1 MLMKWI
7 LLAFGCLTSYF
18 SLGQSYTLSGYI
30 TDAAS
35 GERLIGATVL
45 DTVYRQ
51 GTATNA
57 YGFYSLTLPAGPVAI
72 RVSYLGYQA
81 TYRALNVTSDT
92 TVSWTLETQ
101 DKVLSE
107 VAVTD
112 QRERLADPRM
122 SIITLR
128 SADIAQVP
136 MLLGEPDLMKAVQ
149 LLPGVQGGTEGTTGL
164 HVRGGSPD
172 QNLILL
178 DGVPVYNVSHLLG
191 FVSTFNT
198 QAIQKVD
205 LIKGGFPARYGGRL
219 SSVLDIQLKEG
230 NTQQLSGV
238 ANVGLIAS
246 QLQLEGPLGNKT
258 SFLVSGR
265 RTWLDLIRTVPKWFS
280 GSGTTYQFYDLTGKI
295 NHRFSSRDRLLL
307 SAYSSGDGFGSSLNR
322 DNSYTMRW
330 GNLTTALRW
339 NHVISAKW
347 FTNVTATYSQ
357 YRFRVNTTS
366 KSLQEDSTT
375 LETES
380 QYLSQI
386 RDVGLN
392 VDVDWSPNPQH
403 AVRMGVHS
411 IYHAF
416 QPNVARF
423 KAIGDSIVNQNVAI
437 NDEVLPALEA
447 YAYLEDDIKL
457 TNRWRANVG
466 LHASGFRT
474 ADTAYYSLQPRMS
487 TSYLLSNRTSLKASF
502 VTMTQYL
509 HLLSNTS
516 VGIPTDI
523 WVPSTNQVGP
533 QRSWQAALGA
543 EHQLAQN
550 QLEISVEAY
559 YKRMNDVVQFG
570 EFSNF
575 LSESLD
581 TDFLHDAQRSWQE
594 TVVVGQGWSYG
605 AEVLL
610 RKPLGRTTGW
620 LGYTLSWSDRQ
631 FDALNRGERFP
642 YKYDRRHN
650 LSLTLHHQFNSR
662 ISVGSNWVYM
672 SGYNI
677 TLPVASYRSHSLYS
691 YNPLG
696 VVSDSFTPVD
706 HYTRTNNYRTP
717 AYHRLDASVSFR
729 KEKKHGMR
737 TWNISVY
744 NVYNRRNPFFL
755 YVDTDGAERQSRSGN
770 RRLVQQSLFSII
782 PSLSYLYEF

>member
-1 MLMKWI
+1 MKGILTVLMG
-7 LLAFGCLTSYF
+7 LLGHLCYS
-18 SLGQSYTLSGYI
+18 QSYTLSGYI
-30 TDAAS
+30 SDAAS

-45 DTVYRQ
+45 DTVHRQ
-51 GTATNA
+51 GTATNT
-57 YGFYSLTLPAGPVAI
+57 YGFYSLTLPSGPVAI
-72 RVSYLGYQA
+72 RASYLGYEP
-81 TYRALNVTSDT
+81 TYDTFNLTRDT
-92 TVSWTLETQ
+92 TISWTLKAQ
-101 DKVLSE
+101 DRVLSE

-112 QRERLADPRM
+112 QRERLADPRI
-122 SIITLR
+122 STITLR
-128 SADIAQVP
+128 PADIAQIP

-219 SSVLDIQLKEG
+219 SSVVDIQLKEG
-230 NTQQLSGV
+230 NTQKLSGV

-258 SFLVSGR
+258 SFLVSVR
-265 RTWLDLIRTVPKWFS
+265 RTWLDLIRTIPKWFT

-295 NHRFSSRDRLLL
+295 NHQFSPRDRLLL
-307 SAYSSGDGFGSSLNR
+307 SAYSSGDGFGNSLDRN
-322 DNSYTMRW
+322 NNYTMRW

-357 YRFRVNTTS
+357 YRFRVSTTS
-366 KSLQEDSTT
+366 TSLQEDSTT
-375 LETES
+375 IETES

-386 RDVGLN
+386 RDIGLN
-392 VDVDWSPNPQH
+392 VDVGFFPNPQH

-423 KAIGDSIVNQNVAI
+423 QANGDEITNENVAI
-437 NDEVLPALEA
+437 NDEVLPALEG
-447 YAYLEDDIKL
+447 YAYLEDEMKL
-457 TNRWRANVG
+457 STRWRANVG
-466 LHASGFRT
+466 VHASAFRT
-474 ADTAYYSLQPRMS
+474 PDTTYYSLQPRVS
-487 TSYLLSNRTSLKASF
+487 TSYLVSKRTSLKVSF

-523 WVPSTNQVGP
+523 WVPSTDRIGP

-543 EHQLAQN
+543 EHQLVQN

-559 YKRMNDVVQFG
+559 YKQMKRVVQFG
-570 EFSNF
+570 ESSNF

-581 TDFLHDAQRSWQE
+581 TDFLHDAQRDWQE
-594 TVVVGQGWSYG
+594 AVVVGQGWSYG
-605 AEVLL
+605 GEVLL
-610 RKPLGRTTGW
+610 RKPVGKTTGW

-650 LSLTLHHQFNSR
+650 LSFTLHHQFNPR
-662 ISVGSNWVYM
+662 ISVGTNWVYM

-677 TLPVASYRSHSLYS
+677 TLPVASYRSQSLID
-691 YNPLG
+691 YNPLDLI
-696 VVSDSFTPVD
+696 SENFTPVD

-729 KEKKHGMR
+729 KEKKGGVR

-744 NVYNRRNPFFL
+744 NAYNRRNPFFL
-755 YVDTDGAERQSRSGN
+755 YVTSDGVETQAQPTN